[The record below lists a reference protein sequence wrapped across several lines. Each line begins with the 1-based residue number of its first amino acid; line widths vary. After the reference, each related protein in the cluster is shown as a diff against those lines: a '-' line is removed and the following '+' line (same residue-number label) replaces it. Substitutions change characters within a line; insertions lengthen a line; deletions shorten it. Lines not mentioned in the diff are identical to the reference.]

1 MQSQELERIARQIRL
16 RDVQAVFEAG
26 AGHVGG
32 EMSAIDIMTA
42 LYFRVL
48 RIWPNDPKNPARDR
62 FVLSKGHTACA
73 LYVTLA
79 KRGFIPEEEIS
90 TFLQPNSRLNGHPN
104 CNKVPGVETN
114 TGPLGHGL
122 PVAVGMA
129 TAAKLSGEDYHT
141 YVMTGDGE
149 MQEGSN
155 WEAIMSAAQF
165 KLNNLTLVIDHNRF
179 QQGAAIADTNDVAPL
194 RPKLALSAT
203 CRAACP
209 AGLQTISS
217 GSGVISNVRKA
228 RCASCVP
235 GTDVMRNPPIRASRC
250 SPM

>member
-48 RIWPNDPKNPARDR
+48 RIWPDDPKNPTRDR

-104 CNKVPGVETN
+104 CNKVPGVVIPDALAKRMQDTPKARWQEE
-114 TGPLGHGL
+114 GMQICIELIQQIREIEG
-122 PVAVGMA
+122 VAGVHVMA
-129 TAAKLSGEDYHT
+129 YRQEE
-141 YVMTGDGE
+141 YVAE
-149 MQEGSN
+149 M
-155 WEAIMSAAQF
+155 
-165 KLNNLTLVIDHNRF
+165 VHD
-179 QQGAAIADTNDVAPL
+179 
-194 RPKLALSAT
+194 
-203 CRAACP
+203 
-209 AGLQTISS
+209 
-217 GSGVISNVRKA
+217 SGVLKGRRPWQREPNPVDQLVAERIEAARNGQEQDQQQMAEKA
-228 RCASCVP
+228 AHHP
-235 GTDVMRNPPIRASRC
+235 H
-250 SPM
+250 